1 MERFINIL
9 IIDSDERITLGLKS
23 ILMGSGNNL
32 LTTQSIQEAIPII
45 TKKEIG
51 IILINLDDYNDQMDV
66 LKTLKT
72 KSSIDTTYI
81 ILIVKDTTAIK
92 LVKGLKLGAVD
103 YIQYPFNP
111 NLVKSKIE
119 VFKTIY
125 FKDQRIGQ
133 LLSNIFPENVLSELA
148 GGGKFSPKR
157 IDHGVV
163 MFTDFVDFSTKAKE
177 IPPIKLIKKLEGYFT
192 KFDEIIEKYR
202 LEKIKTIGD
211 SYMALAG
218 VTEKEPLP
226 AVRACLAALEL
237 RHFMQTNQE
246 VAKALKKE
254 YWEIRIGIHIGP
266 LVAGII
272 GDKKYSFDIWGD
284 TVNIASRAETV
295 SGSGKITITQPMY
308 EEVKDYFEAY
318 ERGSMEIEK
327 RGGLMDMYYLESLRP
342 EFRMS
347 ESSFYPSS
355 ETRVSCGL
363 ESMDFN
369 LMRIQIINR
378 LKSLLPENLL
388 YHDIPHT
395 LNVEKAV
402 MRYGKLEGISQEEM
416 FLLRTAA
423 LFHDAGFIINYH
435 NNEVYGAQIAESLL
449 PNYGYSENQIDTIKG
464 IIIATQF
471 EIEPKTLLEKIMCDA
486 DHDYLGRPDYQQISR
501 KLRQELAVNGDEFGD
516 EEWLHFQLA
525 YLEEKHKFYTDTAVN
540 LRQIGK
546 ENRINDLRTKLQEL
560 NGSE

>member
-1 MERFINIL
+1 
-9 IIDSDERITLGLKS
+9 
-23 ILMGSGNNL
+23 MGSGNNL
-32 LTTQSIQEAIPII
+32 LTTSSVAEAIPII
-45 TKKEIG
+45 AKKEIG
-51 IILINLDDYNDQMDV
+51 IILINLDDYNDQMEV
-66 LKTLKT
+66 LNTLRT

-81 ILIVKDTTAIK
+81 ILIVKDSTAIK

-103 YIQYPFNP
+103 YIQFPFNP

-177 IPPIKLIKKLEGYFT
+177 LAPIKLIKKLESYFT
-192 KFDEIIEKYR
+192 KFDEIVEKYR

-218 VTEKEPLP
+218 VTESEPLP

-237 RHFMQTNQE
+237 RHYMQTNQE
-246 VAKALKKE
+246 VAKALQKE

-295 SGSGKITITQPMY
+295 SDGGMITITGAMHQ
-308 EEVKDYFEAY
+308 EVSPYFNTS

-327 RGGLMDMYYLESLRP
+327 RGGLMNMYYLESLKT

-347 ESSFYPSS
+347 EPSFYPSS
-355 ETRVSCGL
+355 DMRTECGL

-369 LMRIQIINR
+369 LMRIEIINR

-402 MRYGKLEGISQEEM
+402 IRYGKLEGISKEEM

-423 LFHDAGFIINYH
+423 LFHDAGFIIGYH
-435 NNEVYGAQIAESLL
+435 HNEEFGAQIADSLL
-449 PNYGYSENQIDTIKG
+449 PNYGYSREQIEIIKG
-464 IIIATQF
+464 IIVATKF
-471 EIEPKTLLEKIMCDA
+471 EVEPKTLLEKIMCDA
-486 DHDYLGRPDYQQISR
+486 DHDYLGRPDYHQISR
-501 KLRQELAVNGDEFGD
+501 KLRQELALNGDEFN
-516 EEWLHFQLA
+516 EEDWIKFQLT
-525 YLEEKHKFYTDTAVN
+525 YLENKHVFYTDTAIN

-546 ENRINDLRTKLQEL
+546 ENRINDLRTKLLEL
-560 NGSE
+560 KASE